1 MKPTDLTT
9 EIKGYS
15 LIRSERHDGYDLSIT
30 DDQNETL
37 AYHCAVHTLPSTHI
51 VYPVAV
57 TSLKPEHRQALPDIK
72 LRALIDYILPQHQA
86 VLMSAGNETTG
97 GRFSFQ
103 TQIEYAIS
111 HGIHAYQLD
120 GSMITSF
127 DDKEALQA
135 VLARSWDQPL
145 PWVLLSKHE
154 LPLEVK
160 YPIPA
165 DVIKCL
171 DQIDAKAVFAL

>member
-1 MKPTDLTT
+1 LNNGQYDLTITHDQT
-9 EIKGYS
+9 E
-15 LIRSERHDGYDLSIT
+15 D
-30 DDQNETL
+30 L

-86 VLMSAGNETTG
+86 ILMSAGNETTG

-135 VLARSWDQPL
+135 VLARPWNLPL
-145 PWVLLSKHE
+145 PLVLLSGNE
-154 LPLEVK
+154 LPLDAK

-165 DVIKCL
+165 DLIESL
-171 DQIDAKAVFAL
+171 DRFDARAVFEV

>member
-1 MKPTDLTT
+1 
-9 EIKGYS
+9 
-15 LIRSERHDGYDLSIT
+15 
-30 DDQNETL
+30 
-37 AYHCAVHTLPSTHI
+37 
-51 VYPVAV
+51 
-57 TSLKPEHRQALPDIK
+57 
-72 LRALIDYILPQHQA
+72 
-86 VLMSAGNETTG
+86 MSVGNEKTG

-103 TQIEYAIS
+103 TQVEYAIS

-135 VLARSWDQPL
+135 VLARPWDQPL

-165 DVIKCL
+165 DVIERL
-171 DQIDAKAVFAL
+171 DQIDARAVFAL